1 MADLT
6 KEGYLHMSR
15 AERLNYRG
23 YFNHRL
29 AELRSISGLTWRQMS
44 EAIGRPL
51 SQYAKMERNEGRM
64 TPSVAFAL
72 STFFRVGINDF
83 LGMPT
88 QDELEPFNERAIDVM
103 ALDWMVDEEYSD
115 LSTQEKASYNFP
127 CRNFITI
134 RNALGLS
141 RAKLGDYLGVS
152 KQAWRNWEGMGSLP
166 LMTQCFY
173 VASVF
178 GISVNCLLGLPE
190 DEMLLRGSSS
200 NRAGESDAEA
210 ANNLVGKWAD
220 ILNEH
225 IVCELDRRIE
235 EVLEAGGKTIPHR
248 EDVFRPFKLTPPENV
263 KAVFLCTG
271 AVESSK
277 APDGLALSA
286 RNIAAEKL
294 QKQKGLLSYRHT
306 AELESLYS
314 AYVSG
319 LGFPEPHT
327 NDLAPWAKQGVLLLN
342 FQCVRLFDES
352 GEVVGLPQNLTGAL
366 VKSSIRH
373 LSCQNQPVVFVSF
386 ATRLERITHS
396 AESFEG
402 RDHRYID
409 LSAFRKGGLPTDF
422 FQRINELLIEMG
434 AEPIDWRL

>member
-1 MADLT
+1 
-6 KEGYLHMSR
+6 MSR
-15 AERLNYRG
+15 AERLSYRG

-29 AELRSISGLTWRQMS
+29 AELGTVSGLTWRQMS
-44 EAIGRPL
+44 EIIRHPL

-72 STFFRVGINDF
+72 STFFHVGINDF

-88 QDELEPFNERAIDVM
+88 KDELELFNERAIDVT
-103 ALDWMVDEEYSD
+103 ALDWMVDKEYSD
-115 LSTQEKASYNFP
+115 LSTLEKASYNFP

-141 RAKLGDYLGVS
+141 RAKLEDYLGVS
-152 KQAWRNWEGMGSLP
+152 RLAWRNWEGMTSLP

-173 VASVF
+173 VASIF

-190 DEMLLRGSSS
+190 DEMLLRGGSSI
-200 NRAGESDAEA
+200 RTDVSDAEA
-210 ANNLVGKWAD
+210 ANNLVGKWAN

-225 IVCELDRRIE
+225 NVCELDSRIE
-235 EVLEAGGKTIPHR
+235 EVLEAGGRAIPHR

-286 RNIAAEKL
+286 RNIAADKL
-294 QKQKGLLSYRHT
+294 QKQKGPLAYRHT

-314 AYVSG
+314 AYVNG
-319 LGFPEPHT
+319 LGFPEPLT
-327 NDLAPWAKQGVLLLN
+327 NDLTPWAKQGVLLLN
-342 FQCVRLFDES
+342 FQCVKLFDES
-352 GEVVGLPQNLTGAL
+352 GEVIRLPENLTEAL
-366 VKSSIRH
+366 VRRSIRH

-396 AESFEG
+396 AESFG
-402 RDHRYID
+402 GKDNRYID
-409 LSAFRKGGLPTDF
+409 LRAFRKGGLPTDF